1 MSVLNLDKIE
11 QKKAECSAAIMAAM
25 KAQDDEALDKALS
38 GFADFLGE
46 TLAAES
52 EQKNNSAVDRVV
64 LATRGIRQL
73 TQQETE
79 FFQHFIDAAKASDVK
94 QAISNLKDAIPTT
107 FIDAVIEDIRKAHP
121 LLERINLRNGSMFT
135 RYLYNKSGEPTI
147 VWGDITAAI
156 TNELSADIGYLD
168 VQLKK
173 LSAFMYVPQGML
185 DLGPAW
191 VDRFVR
197 ELLAEYTSLGL
208 EGGVVDG
215 DGDNKF
221 IGMTRDV
228 SDDVSVVG
236 GKYPRKT
243 AVKLDKLNAVNI
255 GKILKTVATDI
266 NGNART
272 VFNPIFVINPFDYF
286 LKVMPATTVRA
297 ADGSYRNDVLPFPM
311 EIIQSAAMPENLC
324 IIGLPERYL
333 ALIGTGKNGKI
344 EYSDEYKFLEDNR
357 TYKVKLTGNGKP
369 LDDNAFVL
377 CDISDLEP
385 EILEVLVKN
394 TADDPVNTKEIKEA
408 ADDTNGS
415 GE

>member
-1 MSVLNLDKIE
+1 MSVLNLDKVV
-11 QKKAECSAAIMAAM
+11 QKKVECSAAIMAAM
-25 KAQDDEALDKALS
+25 KAQDDDALDKALG
-38 GFADFLGE
+38 GFADFLAE

-52 EQKNNSAVDRVV
+52 EQKNNGAIDKVV

-73 TQQETE
+73 TQKETE

-107 FIDAVIEDIRKAHP
+107 FIDAVIDDIRKAHP
-121 LLERINLRNGSMFT
+121 LLDRVNLRNGTMFT
-135 RYLYNKSGEPTI
+135 RYLYNKSGKPTI

-156 TNELSADIGYLD
+156 SNELNADIGYME
-168 VQLKK
+168 VPLKK
-173 LSAFMYVPQGML
+173 LSAFMYVPQDML

-197 ELLAEYTSLGL
+197 ELLAEYISLGL
-208 EGGVVDG
+208 EEAIVDG

-236 GKYPRKT
+236 NKYPRKT
-243 AVKLDKLNAVNI
+243 AVKLDKLTAINI
-255 GKILKTVATDI
+255 GKVLKTVATDI
-266 NGNART
+266 NGNARA
-272 VFNPIFVINPFDYF
+272 VINPILVVNPFDYF
-286 LKVMPATTVRA
+286 LKVMPATTVRG
-297 ADGSYRNDVLPFPM
+297 ADGSYRNDVLPYPM
-311 EIIQSAAMPENLC
+311 EIIQSAAMPSNLC
-324 IIGLPERYL
+324 VIGLPERYL

-357 TYKVKLTGNGKP
+357 TYKIKLTGNGKP

-377 CDISDLEP
+377 CDITDLKP
-385 EILEVLVKN
+385 EILEVLIKN
-394 TADDPVNTKEIKEA
+394 GKDEPVSTKEVA
-408 ADDTNGS
+408 

>member
-1 MSVLNLDKIE
+1 MSVLNLDKVV
-11 QKKAECSAAIMAAM
+11 QKKVECSAAIMAAM
-25 KAQDDEALDKALS
+25 KAQDDDALDKALG
-38 GFADFLGE
+38 GFADFLAE

-52 EQKNNSAVDRVV
+52 EQKNNGAIDKVV

-73 TQQETE
+73 TQKETE

-107 FIDAVIEDIRKAHP
+107 FIDAVIDDIRKAHP
-121 LLERINLRNGSMFT
+121 LLDRVNLRNGTMFT
-135 RYLYNKSGEPTI
+135 RYLYNKSGKPTI

-156 TNELSADIGYLD
+156 SNELNADIGYME
-168 VQLKK
+168 VPLKK
-173 LSAFMYVPQGML
+173 LSAFMYVPQDML

-197 ELLAEYTSLGL
+197 ELLAEYISLGL
-208 EGGVVDG
+208 EEAIVDG

-236 GKYPRKT
+236 NKYPRKT
-243 AVKLDKLNAVNI
+243 AVKLDKLTAINI
-255 GKILKTVATDI
+255 GKVLKTVATDI
-266 NGNART
+266 NGNARA
-272 VFNPIFVINPFDYF
+272 VINPILVVNPFDYF
-286 LKVMPATTVRA
+286 LKVMPATTVRG
-297 ADGSYRNDVLPFPM
+297 ADGSYRNDVLPYPM
-311 EIIQSAAMPENLC
+311 EIIQSAAMPSNLC
-324 IIGLPERYL
+324 VIGLPERYL
-333 ALIGTGKNGKI
+333 ALIGTGKEGKI

-357 TYKVKLTGNGKP
+357 TYKIKLTGNGKP

-377 CDISDLEP
+377 CNITDLKP
-385 EILEVLVKN
+385 EILEVLIKN
-394 TADDPVNTKEIKEA
+394 GKDEPVSTKEVA
-408 ADDTNGS
+408 

>member
-1 MSVLNLDKIE
+1 MSVLNLDKVV
-11 QKKAECSAAIMAAM
+11 QKKVECSAAIMAAM
-25 KAQDDEALDKALS
+25 KAQDDDALDKALG
-38 GFADFLGE
+38 GFADFLAE

-52 EQKNNSAVDRVV
+52 EQKNNGAIDKVV

-73 TQQETE
+73 TQKETE

-107 FIDAVIEDIRKAHP
+107 FIDAVIDDIRKAHP
-121 LLERINLRNGSMFT
+121 LLDRVNLRNGTMFT
-135 RYLYNKSGEPTI
+135 RYLYNKSGKPTI

-156 TNELSADIGYLD
+156 SNELNADIGYME
-168 VQLKK
+168 VPLKK
-173 LSAFMYVPQGML
+173 LSAFMYVPQDML

-208 EGGVVDG
+208 EEAIVDG

-236 GKYPRKT
+236 NKYPRKT
-243 AVKLDKLNAVNI
+243 AVKLDKLTAINI
-255 GKILKTVATDI
+255 GKVLKTVATDI
-266 NGNART
+266 NGNARA
-272 VFNPIFVINPFDYF
+272 VINPILVVNPFDYF
-286 LKVMPATTVRA
+286 LKIMPATTVRG
-297 ADGSYRNDVLPFPM
+297 ADGSYRNDVLPYPM
-311 EIIQSAAMPENLC
+311 EIIQSAAMPSNLC
-324 IIGLPERYL
+324 VIGLPERYL
-333 ALIGTGKNGKI
+333 ALIGTGKEGKI

-357 TYKVKLTGNGKP
+357 TYKIKLTGNGKP

-377 CDISDLEP
+377 CDITDLKP
-385 EILEVLVKN
+385 EILEVLIKN
-394 TADDPVNTKEIKEA
+394 GEDEPVSTKEVA
-408 ADDTNGS
+408 

>member
-1 MSVLNLDKIE
+1 MSVLNLDKVV
-11 QKKAECSAAIMAAM
+11 QKKVECSAAIMAAM
-25 KAQDDEALDKALS
+25 KAQDDDALDKALG
-38 GFADFLGE
+38 GFADFLAE

-52 EQKNNSAVDRVV
+52 EQKNNGAIDKVV

-73 TQQETE
+73 TQKETE

-107 FIDAVIEDIRKAHP
+107 FIDAVIDDIRKAHP
-121 LLERINLRNGSMFT
+121 LLDRVNLRNGTMFT
-135 RYLYNKSGEPTI
+135 RYLYNKSGKPTI

-156 TNELSADIGYLD
+156 SNELNADIGYME
-168 VQLKK
+168 VPLKK
-173 LSAFMYVPQGML
+173 LSAFMYVPQDML

-197 ELLAEYTSLGL
+197 ELLAEYISLGL
-208 EGGVVDG
+208 EEAIVDG

-236 GKYPRKT
+236 NKYPRKT
-243 AVKLDKLNAVNI
+243 AVKLDKLTAINI
-255 GKILKTVATDI
+255 GKVLKTVATDI
-266 NGNART
+266 NGNARA
-272 VFNPIFVINPFDYF
+272 VINPILVVNPFDYF
-286 LKVMPATTVRA
+286 LKVMPATTVRG
-297 ADGSYRNDVLPFPM
+297 ADGSYRNDVLPYPM
-311 EIIQSAAMPENLC
+311 EIIQSAAMPSNLC
-324 IIGLPERYL
+324 VIGLPERYL
-333 ALIGTGKNGKI
+333 ALIGTEKKGKI

-357 TYKVKLTGNGKP
+357 TYKIKLTGNGKP

-377 CDISDLEP
+377 CDIKDLKP
-385 EILEVLVKN
+385 EILEVLIKN
-394 TADDPVNTKEIKEA
+394 GEDEPVSTKEVA
-408 ADDTNGS
+408 

>member
-1 MSVLNLDKIE
+1 MSVLNLDKVV
-11 QKKAECSAAIMAAM
+11 QKKVECSAAIMAAM
-25 KAQDDEALDKALS
+25 KAQDDDALDKALG
-38 GFADFLGE
+38 GFADFLAE

-52 EQKNNSAVDRVV
+52 EQKNNGAIDKVV

-73 TQQETE
+73 TQKETE

-107 FIDAVIEDIRKAHP
+107 FIDAVIDDIRKAHP
-121 LLERINLRNGSMFT
+121 LLDRVNLRNGTMFT
-135 RYLYNKSGEPTI
+135 RYLYNKSGKPTI

-156 TNELSADIGYLD
+156 SNELNADIGYME
-168 VQLKK
+168 VPLKK
-173 LSAFMYVPQGML
+173 LSAFMYVPQDML

-197 ELLAEYTSLGL
+197 ELLAEYISLGL
-208 EGGVVDG
+208 EEAIVDG

-236 GKYPRKT
+236 NKYPRKT
-243 AVKLDKLNAVNI
+243 AVKLDKLTAINI
-255 GKILKTVATDI
+255 GKVLKTVATDI
-266 NGNART
+266 NGDARAVT
-272 VFNPIFVINPFDYF
+272 NPILVVNPFDYF
-286 LKVMPATTVRA
+286 LKVMPATTVRG
-297 ADGSYRNDVLPFPM
+297 ADGSYRNDVLPYPM
-311 EIIQSAAMPENLC
+311 EIIQSAAMPSNLC
-324 IIGLPERYL
+324 VIGLPERYL

-357 TYKVKLTGNGKP
+357 TYKIKLTGNGKP

-377 CDISDLEP
+377 CDITDLKP
-385 EILEVLVKN
+385 EILEVLIKN
-394 TADDPVNTKEIKEA
+394 GEDEPVSTKEVA
-408 ADDTNGS
+408 

>member
-1 MSVLNLDKIE
+1 MSILNLDKVV
-11 QKKAECSAAIMAAM
+11 QKKVECSAAIMAAM
-25 KAQDDEALDKALS
+25 KAQDDDALDKALG
-38 GFADFLGE
+38 GFADFLAE

-52 EQKNNSAVDRVV
+52 EQKNNGAIDKVV

-107 FIDAVIEDIRKAHP
+107 FIDAVIDDIRKAHP
-121 LLERINLRNGSMFT
+121 LLDRVNLRNGTMFT
-135 RYLYNKSGEPTI
+135 RYLYNKSGKPTI

-156 TNELSADIGYLD
+156 SNELNADIGYME

-173 LSAFMYVPQGML
+173 LSAFMYVPQDML

-197 ELLAEYTSLGL
+197 ELLAGYISLGL
-208 EGGVVDG
+208 EEAIVDG

-236 GKYPRKT
+236 NKYPRKT
-243 AVKLDKLNAVNI
+243 AVKLDKLTAINI
-255 GKILKTVATDI
+255 GKVLKTVATDI
-266 NGNART
+266 NGNARA
-272 VFNPIFVINPFDYF
+272 VINPILVVNPFDYF
-286 LKVMPATTVRA
+286 LKVMPATTVRG
-297 ADGSYRNDVLPFPM
+297 ADGSYRNDVLPYPM
-311 EIIQSAAMPENLC
+311 EIIQSAAMPSNLC
-324 IIGLPERYL
+324 VIGLPERYL
-333 ALIGTGKNGKI
+333 ALIGTGKKGKI

-357 TYKVKLTGNGKP
+357 TYKIKLTGNGKP

-377 CDISDLEP
+377 CDITDLKP
-385 EILEVLVKN
+385 EILEVLIKN
-394 TADDPVNTKEIKEA
+394 GEDEPVSTKEVA
-408 ADDTNGS
+408 

>member
-1 MSVLNLDKIE
+1 MSILNLDKVV
-11 QKKAECSAAIMAAM
+11 KKKVECSAAIMAAM
-25 KAQDDEALDKALS
+25 KAQDDDALDKALG
-38 GFADFLGE
+38 GFADFLAE
-46 TLAAES
+46 TLAVES
-52 EQKNNSAVDRVV
+52 EQKNNGAIDKVV

-107 FIDAVIEDIRKAHP
+107 FIDAVIDDIRKAHP
-121 LLERINLRNGSMFT
+121 LLDRVNLRNGTMFT
-135 RYLYNKSGEPTI
+135 RYLYNKSGKPTI

-156 TNELSADIGYLD
+156 SNELNADIGYME

-173 LSAFMYVPQGML
+173 LSAFMYVPQDML

-197 ELLAEYTSLGL
+197 ELLAEYISLGL
-208 EGGVVDG
+208 EEAIVDG

-236 GKYPRKT
+236 NKYPRKT
-243 AVKLDKLNAVNI
+243 SVKLDKLTAINI

-266 NGNART
+266 NGEAR
-272 VFNPIFVINPFDYF
+272 VVADPILVVNPFDYF
-286 LKVMPATTVRA
+286 LKIMPATTVRG
-297 ADGSYRNDVLPFPM
+297 ADGSYRNDVLPYPM
-311 EIIQSAAMPENLC
+311 EIIQSAAMPSNLC
-324 IIGLPERYL
+324 VIGLPERYL

-357 TYKVKLTGNGKP
+357 TYKIKLTGNGKP

-377 CDISDLEP
+377 CDITDLKP
-385 EILEVLVKN
+385 EILEVLIKN
-394 TADDPVNTKEIKEA
+394 GKDEPVSTKEVA
-408 ADDTNGS
+408 